1 MRRNI
6 TKLAFLI
13 LTLSIVILEVHG
25 RRSLRYKSSDE
36 LVSDGVHQAD
46 ESSSLLLLK
55 GMDSGEECEQL
66 YGFLPCSNTMFGHL
80 FLIVVYEYLLFKGES
95 LVAAGS
101 EQIFKIL
108 GPGIFGASAFH
119 VLGALPE
126 SLILLASGLLN
137 TKETAE
143 EYVSTG
149 VGLLAGS
156 SIFLLT
162 ILWGTCVIAS
172 SPDYSNSSQFSSSPQ
187 TSRQRLHTLLTGL
200 LLLIY
205 LFMSF
210 TSCI

>member
-1 MRRNI
+1 MRSNI
-6 TKLAFLI
+6 TKLASLI
-13 LTLSIVILEVHG
+13 LALSIVILEVHG

-66 YGFLPCSNTMFGHL
+66 YGFLPCSNSMLGHL

-95 LVAAGS
+95 LVAAGG

-126 SLILLASGLLN
+126 SLILLGNLFPSHPFLFSFIYLFINIFKFMSTHFYLLF
-137 TKETAE
+137 
-143 EYVSTG
+143 Y
-149 VGLLAGS
+149 
-156 SIFLLT
+156 IFLLLP
-162 ILWGTCVIAS
+162 IKFIV
-172 SPDYSNSSQFSSSPQ
+172 
-187 TSRQRLHTLLTGL
+187 
-200 LLLIY
+200 
-205 LFMSF
+205 
-210 TSCI
+210 

>member
-1 MRRNI
+1 MR
-6 TKLAFLI
+6 TKLASLI

-55 GMDSGEECEQL
+55 GMDDSVSGEECEQL
-66 YGFLPCSNTMFGHL
+66 YGFLPCSNSMFGHL

-95 LVAAGS
+95 LVAAGG

-126 SLILLASGLLN
+126 SLILLGIL
-137 TKETAE
+137 
-143 EYVSTG
+143 
-149 VGLLAGS
+149 
-156 SIFLLT
+156 FLSHP
-162 ILWGTCVIAS
+162 IL
-172 SPDYSNSSQFSSSPQ
+172 FSF
-187 TSRQRLHTLLTGL
+187 
-200 LLLIY
+200 IY
-205 LFMSF
+205 
-210 TSCI
+210 

>member
-1 MRRNI
+1 MR
-6 TKLAFLI
+6 TKLASLI

-55 GMDSGEECEQL
+55 GMGDSVSGEECEQL
-66 YGFLPCSNTMFGHL
+66 YGFLPCSNSMFGHL

-95 LVAAGS
+95 LVAAGG

-126 SLILLASGLLN
+126 SLILLGIL
-137 TKETAE
+137 
-143 EYVSTG
+143 
-149 VGLLAGS
+149 
-156 SIFLLT
+156 FLSHP
-162 ILWGTCVIAS
+162 IL
-172 SPDYSNSSQFSSSPQ
+172 FSF
-187 TSRQRLHTLLTGL
+187 
-200 LLLIY
+200 IY
-205 LFMSF
+205 
-210 TSCI
+210 